1 MFKSLLIAYLVT
13 GAFLALLAFVLYR
26 FSLQANVVSIAIT
39 VIYVLVTV
47 LGGFIM
53 GKFVRSRKFF
63 WGFVIGIVYF
73 ALMLIV
79 SLVVYRGLD
88 NFSVLTTM
96 LVCAGGGTLGG
107 MLA

>member
-1 MFKSLLIAYLVT
+1 MFRSILTAYLVT
-13 GAFLALLAFVLYR
+13 GGLLALLALALYR
-26 FSLQANVVSIAIT
+26 FDLQANVVSIAIT
-39 VIYVLVTV
+39 VIYVLVTI

-63 WGFVIGIVYF
+63 WGFVLGIVYF
-73 ALMLIV
+73 ALMLVV
-79 SLVVYRGLD
+79 SLAVYRGLD

-96 LVCAGGGTLGG
+96 LMCAGGGTLGG